1 MAIQSLPLL
10 QLKGLTKRFGGLTA
24 VKSIDLEVPDGKV
37 VSVIGP
43 NGSGKTTFFNLISG
57 MYEPTSG
64 EVLLRMADGSRVDLV
79 GKKPFQIT
87 QIGVARTFQNLRL
100 FPQMSV
106 RENVMVGMHSR
117 TSEGL
122 VSALLRTKKFQEE
135 EDRIREKADELL
147 QFFGDK
153 LYPSRLEAARN
164 LSYANQRR
172 LEIVRAMATEPR
184 LLLLDEPAAGMNPTE
199 KKGLME
205 DIRRLR
211 DTGYTLLLIE
221 HDMTLVRHISD
232 HVVAFDHGEKIAEGS
247 FDDVRQT
254 PQVIEAYL
262 GKGAIGA
269 AAHA

>member
-1 MAIQSLPLL
+1 MADTPLL
-10 QLKGLTKRFGGLTA
+10 KLAGLTKRFGGLVA
-24 VKSIDLEVPDGKV
+24 VKSIDLDVPERQV
-37 VSVIGP
+37 TSVIGP

-57 MYEPTSG
+57 MYVPTSG
-64 EVLLRMADGSRVDLV
+64 QVLLRQPDGSQVDLV
-79 GKKPFQIT
+79 GRKPFEINHL
-87 QIGVARTFQNLRL
+87 GVARTFQNLRL
-100 FPQMSV
+100 FPQMTV
-106 RENVMVGMHSR
+106 LENVMVGMHAR
-117 TSEGL
+117 THEGL
-122 VSALLRTKKFQEE
+122 FSALIRSRKFKDEE
-135 EDRIREKADELL
+135 ARIREKAGELL
-147 QFFGDK
+147 QFFGDL
-153 LYPSRLEAARN
+153 LYPVRHEEARN

-172 LEIVRAMATEPR
+172 LEIVRALATEPR

-211 DTGYTLLLIE
+211 DAGYTLLLIE

-247 FDDVRQT
+247 FDLVRTQ

-262 GKGAIGA
+262 GKGAAGA